1 MSFQP
6 QWGAP
11 ATRESG
17 SAIAAL
23 ILGICGFL
31 VCPLVCSIAAIVCAN
46 RAFTEIDNSGG
57 RVTGRGMAQAGQ
69 ILGWIGVALCVIGML
84 LFVALFVFAV
94 GASESI
100 SGGAESPIYVD

>member
-1 MSFQP
+1 MSFQPP

-11 ATRESG
+11 PTRESG

-46 RAFTEIDNSGG
+46 KAFAEIDGSGG
-57 RVTGRGMAQAGQ
+57 RVTGRGMAQAGL
-69 ILGWIGVALCVIGML
+69 ILGWIGVALCALGLI
-84 LFVALFVFAV
+84 LFVALIMFA
-94 GASESI
+94 
-100 SGGAESPIYVD
+100 GGVATTY

>member
-1 MSFQP
+1 MSFQPP

-11 ATRESG
+11 PTRESG

-46 RAFTEIDNSGG
+46 KAFTEIDGSGG
-57 RVTGRGMAQAGQ
+57 RVTGRGMAQAGL
-69 ILGWIGVALCVIGML
+69 ILGWIGVALCALGLIL
-84 LFVALFVFAV
+84 LVALFVFAI
-94 GASESI
+94 GATESY
-100 SGGAESPIYVD
+100 SY